1 VDRFVISFKFFI
13 IIYPIT
19 KNIRLKANIQ
29 FMKTSTY
36 DIFLSFADED
46 KNFALALC
54 KILNENQI
62 SVWCSATHVPAGAD
76 IHAAVSKALPNCE
89 YFLPLISKNY
99 HRAWHEKE
107 FHSASHNRHNDL
119 IIPVLYQTNYTII
132 EQNMHLFS
140 LISSIRML
148 EANDENI
155 NEITQNIT
163 SKITTKNNQIFNNN
177 ITTFK
182 TIFSEKI
189 LHNRIAQIFI
199 FTSLLSL
206 SCMSVYDYISEKEIA
221 KEKEKSQKILQ
232 QKIADLTDTL
242 VLEGKAV
249 MKENGNGLKSVIQQ
263 DEDRFALKIQNVVAE
278 KLPNGLQKLHFTIK
292 NKSDKSLF
300 FNGLVL
306 EISRNR
312 GDIDFKE
319 KNLDIQTVGIWEV
332 EIPNDMENTKYNY
345 SISKAPKKLIGKDE
359 IVELC
364 LVLFQEENKKRI
376 LPKPFTIRAV
386 FLTNEKITLSSNEF
400 FFNKKG
406 EFVYDE

>member
-1 VDRFVISFKFFI
+1 
-13 IIYPIT
+13 
-19 KNIRLKANIQ
+19 
-29 FMKTSTY
+29 
-36 DIFLSFADED
+36 
-46 KNFALALC
+46 
-54 KILNENQI
+54 
-62 SVWCSATHVPAGAD
+62 
-76 IHAAVSKALPNCE
+76 
-89 YFLPLISKNY
+89 
-99 HRAWHEKE
+99 
-107 FHSASHNRHNDL
+107 
-119 IIPVLYQTNYTII
+119 
-132 EQNMHLFS
+132 
-140 LISSIRML
+140 
-148 EANDENI
+148 
-155 NEITQNIT
+155 
-163 SKITTKNNQIFNNN
+163 
-177 ITTFK
+177 
-182 TIFSEKI
+182 
-189 LHNRIAQIFI
+189 
-199 FTSLLSL
+199 
-206 SCMSVYDYISEKEIA
+206 MSVYDYISEKEIA